1 MGATR
6 YFPIAEY
13 EERWRRVYA
22 EMRRRGYDAA
32 VVWSR
37 SGGGYERCGDV
48 LYLANF
54 YSQASGQGWDTPVF
68 NARSFSAVILQQG
81 ETPELQADEAW
92 PRKDLVSTD
101 RIAWH
106 HDPIKGVAES
116 LNARGITGRVAFVG
130 GQVLPV
136 KYARQLEA
144 LTPRIQWEF
153 EDELVLTVRR
163 IKSRR
168 ELDCMR
174 EAAEIMTRALTRYM
188 EGLVACE
195 RECDAA
201 AAAVAIVVAAGG
213 GIHMAPCNHGDMIQY
228 WVRDPIV
235 GHTDAAPKPGDLVR
249 CWLYGP
255 IREGYWLDPGR
266 TAVAGNRPSAAQREL
281 VETNVRVVQALTD
294 AIRPG
299 KSFYEVA
306 QLGDRLLA
314 EAGSEKDQAA
324 EKWPHY
330 GHPIG
335 LFIETPYIGTTMC
348 TAADRFEADMVIGV
362 EVFVSRSGV
371 GSAGMEQNF
380 IVGAE
385 RNEMLDRTPA
395 IWW

>member
-6 YFPIAEY
+6 YFPIEEY
-13 EERWRRVYA
+13 EERWRRVYD
-22 EMRRRGYDAA
+22 EMRQRGYEAA
-32 VVWSR
+32 VVWGR

-106 HDPIKGVAES
+106 HDPIKGVAQS
-116 LNARGITGRVAFVG
+116 LNQRGISGRVAFVG

-136 KYARQLEA
+136 KYARQLESM
-144 LTPRIQWEF
+144 TPRIEWKF
-153 EDELVLTVRR
+153 EDELVLAVRR

-174 EAAEIMTRALTRYM
+174 AAGEIMTRALTCYM
-188 EGLVACE
+188 QGLIACKPE
-195 RECDAA
+195 AEAA
-201 AAAVAIVVAAGG
+201 AAAVSIVVAAGG
-213 GIHMAPCNHGDMIQY
+213 AIHMAPCNHGDMIQY

-235 GHTDAAPKPGDLVR
+235 GHSQEAPHPGDLVR

-266 TAVAGNRPSAAQREL
+266 SAVAGGRPSAVQREL
-281 VETNVRVVQALTD
+281 VETNVRVVQAIID

-299 KSFYEVA
+299 KSFLEVA
-306 QLGDRLLA
+306 QLGEQLMA
-314 EAGSEKDQAA
+314 EAGGEKDQAA
-324 EKWPHY
+324 EKWPHF

-348 TAADRFEADMVIGV
+348 SESDRFYANMVIGV
-362 EVFVSRSGV
+362 EAFLSRGGV
-371 GSAGMEQNF
+371 GSAGLEQNF
-380 IVGAE
+380 IVCDDH
-385 RNEMLDRTPA
+385 NEPLDRTPT